1 MELLPAVLYG
11 ESIHKEAENAVESL
25 AAMGHRLDPL
35 VWPDTADFSFVHE
48 SHESIDGAEV
58 EIGILKDK
66 IKKLE
71 TAADLKKKLVDSEM
85 GSLYSERAALR
96 RENEALRVYLGME

>member
-35 VWPDTADFSFVHE
+35 VWPDTTAAFSVAHE

-58 EIGILKDK
+58 EIGILKD
-66 IKKLE
+66 
-71 TAADLKKKLVDSEM
+71 
-85 GSLYSERAALR
+85 
-96 RENEALRVYLGME
+96 